1 MKTCLLAFL
10 LAATA
15 AAQLKTENVVL
26 VTLDGVRWQDV
37 FRGMDRTLERRKDAG
52 MEGADGLRARFGGK
66 NSGER
71 RAKLTPFLWGTVAEE
86 GLLLGN
92 RDAGSE
98 VTTRNR
104 MLFSYP
110 GYAELL
116 TGRPHD
122 SVITSN
128 DLRPSPAPTILEIA
142 RDELDLDRT
151 EAALFGSWHVFR
163 GIGASRSGRV
173 LINAGRQAL
182 DFPGA
187 SPRLEELNRA
197 QFEALPA
204 WGEVRHDFFTFEMAL
219 EYMRQARPRLLYI
232 ALDETDD
239 WAHGKRYDR
248 TLEMIHA
255 ADAFLDRLWSAI
267 ESSPNYQGKTTLIV
281 AVDHG
286 RGSTPETWTGH
297 GKKIPESEGTW
308 IAAIGPDTKAHGAL
322 RGVTGVTQSDVA
334 PTILTLMGVD
344 PAKLGPDAGTP
355 IRLILGQ

>member
-1 MKTCLLAFL
+1 MRLCLLVLL
-10 LAATA
+10 LATAA

-26 VTLDGVRWQDV
+26 VTADGIRWQDV
-37 FRGMDRTLERRKDAG
+37 FRGMDPTLERRKDAG
-52 MEGADGLRARFGGK
+52 MEEADALRSRFGGK
-66 NSGER
+66 TAETR
-71 RAKLTPFLWGTVAEE
+71 RAKLMPFLWNVVADK
-86 GLLLGN
+86 GVVLGN

-98 VTTRNR
+98 VNLRNQMR
-104 MLFSYP
+104 FSYP

-122 SVITSN
+122 DVIQSN
-128 DLRPSPAPTILEIA
+128 DLRPSPAPTVLEIVQ
-142 RDELDLDRT
+142 RELGLDRT
-151 EAALFGSWHVFR
+151 EVALFGSWHVFR
-163 GIGASRSGRV
+163 GIGAGRSGRV

-197 QFEALPA
+197 QFEALTG

-239 WAHGKRYDR
+239 WAHAKRYDR

-255 ADAFLDRLWSAI
+255 TDSFLERLWSAI
-267 ESSPNYQGKTTLIV
+267 QSSPQYADKTTLIV

-286 RGSTPETWTGH
+286 RGSTPETWGSH
-297 GKKIPESEGTW
+297 GKKLPEAEGVW
-308 IAAIGPDTKAHGAL
+308 LAAIGPDTKPHGAVS
-322 RGVTGVTQSDVA
+322 GVTGITQSDVA
-334 PTILTLMGVD
+334 PTILRLMDVD
-344 PAKLGPDAGTP
+344 PAKLGPEAGKP
-355 IRLILGQ
+355 IQLVLGQ